1 MSDSYS
7 QNPSPSGSSLD
18 LTGSTWVPTQPASTY
33 IGPQPGD
40 PGYQP
45 ATPEYGQPA
54 PSQPLPAYG
63 QSVAPEGQLASY
75 GQSAPAYGQTTP
87 AYGQPAPAYGQPT
100 QAYGQPAPA
109 YGQPT
114 PTYGQP
120 NPYNEQGYQVYGAT
134 PAPYAA
140 APYAYPAMGPMVP
153 GQMVQ
158 TEFGPM
164 VVGDKSKLA
173 AGLLGIFLGS
183 LGVGQFYRGNAVL
196 GIVQLVVTIVT
207 MGFGALWGFI
217 EGIVVLCSKPGSPY
231 SLDSTGRLM
240 T

>member
-7 QNPSPSGSSLD
+7 QNPSQAGSDLD
-18 LTGSTWVPTQPASTY
+18 LPGSVWVPTQPASTY

-45 ATPEYGQPA
+45 ATPEYGQA
-54 PSQPLPAYG
+54 TPSQPLPG
-63 QSVAPEGQLASY
+63 Y
-75 GQSAPAYGQTTP
+75 GQSAAPAGQSASGYGQSAP

-100 QAYGQPAPA
+100 PTYGQPTPA

-140 APYAYPAMGPMVP
+140 TPYAYPAMGPMVP

-158 TEFGPM
+158 TDYGPM

-183 LGVGQFYRGNAVL
+183 LGVGQFYRGNTAL
-196 GIVQLVVTIVT
+196 GVVQLIVTFVT

-217 EGIVVLCSKPGSPY
+217 EGIVVLCARPGSPY